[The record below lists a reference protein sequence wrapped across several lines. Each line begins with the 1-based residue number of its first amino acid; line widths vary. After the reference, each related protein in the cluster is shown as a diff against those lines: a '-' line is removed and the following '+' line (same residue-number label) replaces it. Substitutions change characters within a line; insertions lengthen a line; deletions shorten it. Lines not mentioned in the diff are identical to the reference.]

1 MKYSNILLDMDYHT
15 AWITVNRPEVYN
27 ALNFSCIKEIKDA
40 LIKCLDNDDVKAV
53 VFNGKGGKAFIAG
66 ADINELK
73 QKNMHDMMKSDGFQ
87 ELFTFIDEYE
97 KPTIAMIDGLALGGG
112 CELALSCDIR
122 IASEESKFGL
132 PELNLSIIPAAGG
145 TQRLAK
151 HVGNGNALYMIL
163 TGKII
168 SALEAK
174 EMGLINGV
182 ATKENLYQTVKEIL
196 DNLVG
201 KSPLALKMAKV
212 SIKKGFNASE
222 DVGLMLEKVSQALLF
237 ATEDKEEGMDAFIQK
252 RKPLYQGK

>member
-1 MKYSNILLDMDYHT
+1 
-15 AWITVNRPEVYN
+15 
-27 ALNFSCIKEIKDA
+27 
-40 LIKCLDNDDVKAV
+40 
-53 VFNGKGGKAFIAG
+53 
-66 ADINELK
+66 
-73 QKNMHDMMKSDGFQ
+73 
-87 ELFTFIDEYE
+87 
-97 KPTIAMIDGLALGGG
+97 
-112 CELALSCDIR
+112 
-122 IASEESKFGL
+122 
-132 PELNLSIIPAAGG
+132 
-145 TQRLAK
+145 
-151 HVGNGNALYMIL
+151 MIL